1 MQLQVMNSP
10 FTEKQAELLN
20 RVLPS
25 LSESQQLW
33 LSGYLSGYHNRA
45 SVSATGLQNPSATAL
60 QKSGTVQA
68 TKELTILFG
77 SQTGNSQGLA
87 EEISEK
93 LKNMEYQVTLTP
105 MNEFKVKDLKKLTL
119 LLIIVSTHGEGDPP
133 DTALPFY
140 EFLQSHR
147 APKLNDLHFS
157 VLALGDSS
165 YEFFCQTGKQ
175 LDERLEELGAKRLSP
190 RVDCD
195 LDYDEPAAQWFEDVA
210 QSLKKLVEAA
220 SGESAGEGAFVSAV
234 PSSTPEQLK
243 YSRTNPFRAE
253 ILENINLNGRGS
265 NKETRH
271 LELSLEGSNF
281 QFEPGDSIGIY
292 PENDEELVHLII
304 KELQLDP
311 NESVPIN
318 NQGEVRSLLEALKN
332 HYEITV
338 LSKPLLEKASK
349 FNEKLQAFIE
359 SEEDVRDYLKG
370 RDLLDLA
377 RDFSSWNI
385 SAVELVGILRKMPA
399 RLYSIASSYQS
410 NPDEVHLTIGT
421 VRYEANGRKRNG
433 VCSVHCAEKGK
444 HGEFLSIYVQKN
456 PNFRLPSDPDT
467 PIIMIGPGTGVAPF
481 RSFLEEREEIEA
493 KGKSWLFFG
502 DQHFVTDFL
511 YQVEWQRWLKNGVL
525 TNMDVAFSRDTEKKV
540 YVQHRMLEKSR
551 EIYNWLEEGAHV
563 YVCGD
568 EKNMAKD
575 VNSTL
580 LEILEK
586 EGGMSS
592 EAASAYLADMQQEK
606 RYQRDVY

>member
-10 FTEKQAELLN
+10 FTEKQADLLN

-45 SVSATGLQNPSATAL
+45 STVVQNPPAAAL
-60 QKSGTVQA
+60 QESGVVQA

-93 LKNMEYQVTLTP
+93 MKNMEYQVMLTP
-105 MNEFKVKDLKKLTL
+105 MNEFKVKDLKKLTH

-140 EFLQSHR
+140 EYLYSRR
-147 APKLNDLHFS
+147 APELNDLHFS

-175 LDERLEELGAKRLSP
+175 LDERLEKLGAKRLSP

-195 LDYDEPAAQWFEDVA
+195 LDYDEPAAQWFENVA
-210 QSLKKLVEAA
+210 QSLKKLIER
-220 SGESAGEGAFVSAV
+220 EPAGEGAFVSGV
-234 PSSTPEQLK
+234 PSSIPEQLK

-292 PENDEELVHLII
+292 PENEEELVHLII

-349 FNEKLQAFIE
+349 INEKLQAFIE

-370 RDLLDLA
+370 RDLLDLV
-377 RDFSSWNI
+377 RDFPFWNI
-385 SAVELVGILRKMPA
+385 SAVELVGILRKIPA

-421 VRYEANGRKRNG
+421 VRYEANGRKRKG
-433 VCSVHCAEKGK
+433 VCSGYCAEKGK
-444 HGEFLSIYVQKN
+444 PGEFLSIYVQKN
-456 PNFRLPSDPDT
+456 PNFRLPSDPDV

-511 YQVEWQRWLKNGVL
+511 YQVEWQRWLKKGVL

-551 EIYNWLEEGAHV
+551 EIYGWLEEGAHV

-592 EAASAYLADMQQEK
+592 EAAEAYLTDMQREK

>member
-10 FTEKQAELLN
+10 FTEKQADLLN

-45 SVSATGLQNPSATAL
+45 STVVQNPPAAAL
-60 QKSGTVQA
+60 QESGVVQA

-93 LKNMEYQVTLTP
+93 LKNMEYQVMLTP
-105 MNEFKVKDLKKLTL
+105 MNEFKVKDLKKLTH

-140 EFLQSHR
+140 EYLYSRR
-147 APKLNDLHFS
+147 APELNDLHFS

-175 LDERLEELGAKRLSP
+175 LDERLEKLGAKRLSP

-195 LDYDEPAAQWFEDVA
+195 LDYDEPAAQWFENVA
-210 QSLKKLVEAA
+210 QSLKKLIEREPA
-220 SGESAGEGAFVSAV
+220 SEGAFVSGV
-234 PSSTPEQLK
+234 PSSIPEQLK

-292 PENDEELVHLII
+292 PENEEELVHLII

-349 FNEKLQAFIE
+349 INEKLQAFIE

-370 RDLLDLA
+370 RDLLDLV
-377 RDFSSWNI
+377 RDFPFWNI
-385 SAVELVGILRKMPA
+385 SAVELVGILRKIPA

-421 VRYEANGRKRNG
+421 VRYEANGRKRKG
-433 VCSVHCAEKGK
+433 VCSGYCAEKGK
-444 HGEFLSIYVQKN
+444 PGEFLSIYVQKN
-456 PNFRLPSDPDT
+456 PNFRLPSDPDV

-525 TNMDVAFSRDTEKKV
+525 TNMDVTFSRDTEKKV

-551 EIYNWLEEGAHV
+551 EIYGWLEEGAHV

-592 EAASAYLADMQQEK
+592 EAAEAYLTDMQREK